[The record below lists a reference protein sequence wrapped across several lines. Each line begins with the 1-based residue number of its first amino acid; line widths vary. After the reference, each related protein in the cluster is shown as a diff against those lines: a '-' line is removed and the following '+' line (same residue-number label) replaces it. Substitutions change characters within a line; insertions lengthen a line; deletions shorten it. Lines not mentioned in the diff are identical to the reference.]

1 MPLDEINELKER
13 LVEQLS
19 PVKIYLFGSYANG
32 TNDEDSA
39 FDFYIVVDDS
49 HTDLIELTVCAF
61 RSVRNIKKRPVDIL
75 VCTQSQFDERKNR
88 PTVEREV
95 FQNGILLYEA

>member
-19 PVKIYLFGSYANG
+19 PVKIYLFGSYVNG
-32 TNDEDSA
+32 TNDEDSD

-61 RSVRNIKKRPVDIL
+61 RSRTQHKEKACGHPRLHAKPV
-75 VCTQSQFDERKNR
+75 
-88 PTVEREV
+88 
-95 FQNGILLYEA
+95 

>member
-32 TNDEDSA
+32 TNDEDSD

-61 RSVRNIKKRPVDIL
+61 LSLIHI
-75 VCTQSQFDERKNR
+75 
-88 PTVEREV
+88 
-95 FQNGILLYEA
+95 